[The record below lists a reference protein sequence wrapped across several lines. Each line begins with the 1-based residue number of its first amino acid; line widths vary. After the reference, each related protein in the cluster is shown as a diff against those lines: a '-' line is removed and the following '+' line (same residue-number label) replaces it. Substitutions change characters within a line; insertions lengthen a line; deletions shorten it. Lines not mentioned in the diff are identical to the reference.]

1 MPATMTDFEYQC
13 LAALVQAYGAAEVI
27 ARVNEIAA
35 QIAEDAEE
43 D

>member
-1 MPATMTDFEYQC
+1 MPATMTDFEHQC
-13 LAALVQAYGAAEVI
+13 LTALVSEYGAAEII

-35 QIAEDAEE
+35 QLAEDKE